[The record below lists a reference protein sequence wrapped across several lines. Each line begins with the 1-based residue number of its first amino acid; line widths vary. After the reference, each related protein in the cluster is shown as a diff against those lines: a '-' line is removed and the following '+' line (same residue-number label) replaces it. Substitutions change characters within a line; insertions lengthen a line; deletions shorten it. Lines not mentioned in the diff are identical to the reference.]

1 MADRDRAPRRPRPR
15 RSRPAP
21 PPAAVLELNGHAVEP
36 VDPPPPPP
44 TPALTDTVPL
54 NAVPEMPASP
64 PVTAAKAEA
73 AGPQPMRTPVW
84 AWRGATPAM
93 PLAVLFEK
101 PLVVAEEAPAAAV
114 AAPEPAGPPVPAP
127 AARRRGIERALLL
140 AIPAAVALGVVILLS
155 RALPE
160 PSGGG
165 AEALW
170 WSVLA
175 VAGLA
180 ILVILDLAARRLRP
194 SVLAGAGLPR
204 LGGGL
209 GEMTLVLA
217 AAALLAGAGILRLPA
232 SSGTAGTVAAVHT
245 AVAPPPAALV
255 PAAAPP
261 LAMAQ
266 APAAPILPAQ
276 RTPVT
281 GGGGADLPVLAFDST
296 MVGRPAVT
304 HLPSRGALPLPP
316 PLRATRGGATADAA
330 ALSGTVGV
338 PDGPPV
344 ILGPVAPASATT
356 GASHPRVSGGA
367 AAASCGTAADEPCPA
382 DQLHSLSA
390 DSSTAL
396 ATVERGAPPECTSA
410 AGSTP
415 APPMAG
421 ACSQGVHVEMLT
433 GDAAR
438 AVVADGVSSSSLT
451 AGCPAA
457 PTGRVSIGDL
467 EIGGLH
473 VAGGP
478 GALVPT
484 STPEPNTAVALA
496 PGTVVLNEQRPD
508 RGGRGLTV
516 NAVHIVIP
524 ASLLSPFSLDMVI
537 GHSHSAATPRSSCAA
552 APAPAVT
559 APPAPARGLTAG
571 APEGLLPDD
580 LQVRK
585 VLRGV
590 ISL

>member
-1 MADRDRAPRRPRPR
+1 MPMARAGALQTGADPTAQCGAPRMPTAPRRIAPAVVIRDLADLAPETAFGGCRSCRPPSDCAEYATPWSAGDACGRRPRPGASQRGFFTMADRDRAPRRPRPR

-245 AVAPPPAALV
+245 AVAP
-255 PAAAPP
+255 
-261 LAMAQ
+261 
-266 APAAPILPAQ
+266 
-276 RTPVT
+276 
-281 GGGGADLPVLAFDST
+281 
-296 MVGRPAVT
+296 
-304 HLPSRGALPLPP
+304 
-316 PLRATRGGATADAA
+316 
-330 ALSGTVGV
+330 
-338 PDGPPV
+338 
-344 ILGPVAPASATT
+344 
-356 GASHPRVSGGA
+356 
-367 AAASCGTAADEPCPA
+367 
-382 DQLHSLSA
+382 
-390 DSSTAL
+390 
-396 ATVERGAPPECTSA
+396 
-410 AGSTP
+410 
-415 APPMAG
+415 
-421 ACSQGVHVEMLT
+421 
-433 GDAAR
+433 
-438 AVVADGVSSSSLT
+438 
-451 AGCPAA
+451 
-457 PTGRVSIGDL
+457 
-467 EIGGLH
+467 
-473 VAGGP
+473 
-478 GALVPT
+478 
-484 STPEPNTAVALA
+484 
-496 PGTVVLNEQRPD
+496 
-508 RGGRGLTV
+508 
-516 NAVHIVIP
+516 
-524 ASLLSPFSLDMVI
+524 
-537 GHSHSAATPRSSCAA
+537 
-552 APAPAVT
+552 
-559 APPAPARGLTAG
+559 
-571 APEGLLPDD
+571 
-580 LQVRK
+580 
-585 VLRGV
+585 
-590 ISL
+590 

>member
-1 MADRDRAPRRPRPR
+1 MELAERAR
-15 RSRPAP
+15 
-21 PPAAVLELNGHAVEP
+21 
-36 VDPPPPPP
+36 
-44 TPALTDTVPL
+44 T
-54 NAVPEMPASP
+54 AS
-64 PVTAAKAEA
+64 
-73 AGPQPMRTPVW
+73 
-84 AWRGATPAM
+84 
-93 PLAVLFEK
+93 
-101 PLVVAEEAPAAAV
+101 
-114 AAPEPAGPPVPAP
+114 
-127 AARRRGIERALLL
+127 RALLASSSEQRARAL
-140 AIPAAVALGVVILLS
+140 RLYADELESRHVAEAVAI
-155 RALPE
+155 AN
-160 PSGGG
+160 
-165 AEALW
+165 EADLR
-170 WSVLA
+170 SATGKNAAFVDRLRIDEKRL
-175 VAGLA
+175 AGLA
-180 ILVILDLAARRLRP
+180 RAVREVAALPDPVGEVVERSTRPNGLQIQRVRAPLGVILMIYESRP
-194 SVLAGAGLPR
+194 GV
-204 LGGGL
+204 
-209 GEMTLVLA
+209 
-217 AAALLAGAGILRLPA
+217 
-232 SSGTAGTVAAVHT
+232 
-245 AVAPPPAALV
+245 
-255 PAAAPP
+255 
-261 LAMAQ
+261 
-266 APAAPILPAQ
+266 
-276 RTPVT
+276 
-281 GGGGADLPVLAFDST
+281 
-296 MVGRPAVT
+296 
-304 HLPSRGALPLPP
+304 
-316 PLRATRGGATADAA
+316 TADAA